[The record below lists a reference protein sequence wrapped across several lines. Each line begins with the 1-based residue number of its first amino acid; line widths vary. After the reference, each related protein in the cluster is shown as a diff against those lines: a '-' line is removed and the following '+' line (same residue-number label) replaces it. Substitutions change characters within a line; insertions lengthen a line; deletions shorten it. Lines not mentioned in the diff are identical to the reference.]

1 MLTYPTL
8 DKLKAMR
15 FTGMAR
21 ALEEQMQMAEI
32 DSLSFEE
39 RLGLLIDREMTDREN
54 RRLTTRLKKVKLRQ
68 NAAIEDID
76 YRHPRGLDRSLMA
89 KLSSCQWI
97 SQHLNILITGPTGC
111 GKTYIAC
118 ALAHKA
124 CREGYT
130 AHYTRLPRLL
140 QELHI
145 AKGDGRYGKLLAGFA
160 KTQLLILDDWGLAK
174 LTDEQRHDLLEILED
189 RHGLRSTVVAAQL
202 PVDNWHEIIGDP
214 TLADAILDRLI
225 HNAYKINLKGESMRK
240 RKSKLTQTED
250 SE

>member
-21 ALEEQMQMAEI
+21 ALEEQMEMAEI

-39 RLGLLIDREMTDREN
+39 RLGLLIDREMTEREN
-54 RRLTTRLKKVKLRQ
+54 RRLTSRLKKAKLRQ

-76 YRHPRGLDRSLMA
+76 YRHPRGLDRALMA

-97 SQHLNILITGPTGC
+97 SQHLNVLITGPTGC

-124 CREGYT
+124 CREGYA

-240 RKSKLTQTED
+240 RKSKLTPTED